1 MVGRKKRRMVI
12 TTERIDRIVMKVF
25 MILAMDRTVMLIE
38 MMMGAEVAV
47 AIITL
52 AQLDIKTQ
60 RIIILTAKAFSF
72 KGIISITL
80 M

>member
-1 MVGRKKRRMVI
+1 MVI
-12 TTERIDRIVMKVF
+12 TMERIDQIVMKVF

-60 RIIILTAKAFSF
+60 RIILTAKAFSF
-72 KGIISITL
+72 KGIIFITL